1 MHLLR
6 RATQIGITATIALIC
21 APMSAHPQAL
31 TDSGFASSIQP
42 YIVRLAA
49 PGASTCHDLDRLRPV
64 LAQARVVALGE
75 LIHDAHELH
84 LLRNRFVRCLTSH
97 LDFTAVALESGF
109 ADMAG
114 LHDALLRSPGSVADL
129 TRSGISYGWGG
140 IPEVQALT
148 ETLRSHNAQQ
158 PSGRRVRLYG
168 LDLTGADGAGRFSR
182 ARRSIDGL
190 TTYIARFD
198 AAGARHLRMGFAPLL
213 PRFSEADY
221 PRMALS
227 ARDSLR
233 SLLDSAQHLVEP
245 VLGYSSSQRDL
256 ATRRRALRHIA
267 AARQSMAY
275 FELLESLGPKPTG
288 NPDFWRLLQMRDS
301 IMADNLL
308 WALEQEGRRGRI
320 LLLAHNAHVFAE
332 AAPATLH
339 PPLGQQPLTLGQR
352 LRDALGDAYVVIGTE
367 ARALGYYVSEQ
378 GAPDSASLGAVLRQL
393 GLPWFIVDLRAAK
406 TEPSLTAW
414 LRQPRSIRYQW
425 GYQRIRP
432 SVAADL
438 VIYADSLS
446 PTGGELP

>member
-6 RATQIGITATIALIC
+6 RATQIGITATIALVC
-21 APMSAHPQAL
+21 APTSAHSQAL
-31 TDSGFASSIQP
+31 TDSGFARLIQP

-49 PGASTCHDLDRLRPV
+49 PGASTCHDLERLRPV

-84 LLRNRFVRCLTSH
+84 LLRNRFVSCLTSH
-97 LDFTAVALESGF
+97 LHFTGVALESGF
-109 ADMAG
+109 ADMAP
-114 LHDALLRSPGSVADL
+114 LHDALLHPPRSVADL
-129 TRSGISYGWGG
+129 TRSDISYGWGG

-148 ETLRSHNAQQ
+148 ETLRSHNARQ
-158 PSGRRVRLYG
+158 PSGHRVSLYG
-168 LDLTGADGAGRFSR
+168 LDLTGADGAGRLSR

-190 TTYIARFD
+190 TTDIATFD
-198 AAGARHLRMGFAPLL
+198 AAGARHLRMRFAPLL
-213 PRFSEADY
+213 PRFSEAGY
-221 PRMALS
+221 PAMTPL

-233 SLLDSAQHLVEP
+233 ALLDSAQHLAGP
-245 VLGYSSSQRDL
+245 VSGSSSSQCDL
-256 ATRRRALRHIA
+256 ATRCRALRHIA

-275 FELLESLGPKPTG
+275 FELLEGLGPKPRG
-288 NPDFWRLLQMRDS
+288 NPDFWRLLQMRES

-308 WALEQEGRRGRI
+308 WALEQEGPRGRI

-332 AAPATLH
+332 PALATLH
-339 PPLGQQPLTLGQR
+339 PPLAQQPLTLGQR

-367 ARALGYYVSEQ
+367 ARALGYYVNEQ
-378 GAPDSASLGAVLRQL
+378 GAPDSASFGAVLRQV
-393 GLPWFIVDLRAAK
+393 GLSWFIVDLRTAK
-406 TEPSLTAW
+406 SEPSLTAW
-414 LRQPRSIRYQW
+414 LRQPRSIRFQW